1 MSPPLLSTHVPF
13 SAVVEQFQSGSTTPR
28 EFLELCLEA
37 VERSESTV
45 QALVYTDFDNAR
57 KLADESTTRYRSGR
71 PLSPIDGMPV
81 GIKDIIDIA
90 GMPTQMNNA
99 LYKNY
104 RPKGDAAAVRAIY
117 EGGGIPVGKT
127 VTTEFAIGRSGPTVN
142 PHNPLHTPG
151 GSSSGSAA
159 GTAAGMFPAALGTQT
174 QGSIIRPASFCGVV
188 GYKPTRARLS
198 TDGIHPLSTSHDH
211 LGVLS
216 DTVDDAW
223 WLARWI
229 SERAAPQNC
238 PGLSGPLRGPVPSSP
253 LTRVAVLRTQ
263 GYDDLDSPSLAAFE
277 QKLEQLRSSGVAVV
291 ESQSEPLLEKLVSRL
306 DRIPSISLD
315 MVAYEMRWPYM
326 GYLATQPE
334 SMGPRIHALMEQAQ
348 GLTRHRYQE
357 ILLYRD
363 ELARYV
369 AALQDE
375 YDAFILPAAGGP
387 APEGFEYT
395 GARTLLVYSSF
406 LGIPAFSLPVM
417 KSGAMPF
424 GLQLL
429 GFADG
434 DYRLTRH
441 AQWLM
446 QQFANAK

>member
-1 MSPPLLSTHVPF
+1 MSLPLLSAHTTF
-13 SAVVEQFQSGSTTPR
+13 SEIVDKFQSGSATPR
-28 EFLELCLEA
+28 QFLELCIDA
-37 VERSESTV
+37 VERSDTTV
-45 QALVYTDFDNAR
+45 RALVHTDFTKAR
-57 KLADESTTRYRSGR
+57 KLADESTVRYRNGK
-71 PLSPIDGMPV
+71 PLSPIDGMPI
-81 GIKDIIDIA
+81 GIKDIIDTVD
-90 GMPTQMNNA
+90 MPTQMNNA

-104 RPKGDAAAVRAIY
+104 LPKGDAAAVRAIY

-159 GTAAGMFPAALGTQT
+159 GTAAGMFAAALGTQT

-211 LGVLS
+211 LGVLA

-229 SERAAPQNC
+229 SECAPPQNC
-238 PGLSGPLRGPVPSSP
+238 PGLSGPVHGSVPMLP
-253 LTRVAVLRTQ
+253 LTRVAVLRTE
-263 GYDDLDSPSLAAFE
+263 GYQDLDESSIAAFE
-277 QKLEQLRSSGVAVV
+277 QALEQLRSRGTEVI
-291 ESQSEPLLEKLVSRL
+291 ESQSETSLKELVSKL
-306 DRIPSISLD
+306 DKIPPISID
-315 MVAYEMRWPYM
+315 MVSYEMRWPYL
-326 GYLATQPE
+326 GYLAAHPE
-334 SMGPRIHALMEQAQ
+334 HMGPRIHTLMEQARRI
-348 GLTRHRYQE
+348 TREQYQE
-357 ILLYRD
+357 FMRFRD
-363 ELARYV
+363 ELGRYITS
-369 AALQDE
+369 LQDS
-375 YDAFILPAAGGP
+375 YDAFVLPAASGP
-387 APEGFEYT
+387 APRGFEYT

-406 LGIPAFSLPVM
+406 LGIPAYSLPLM
-417 KSGAMPF
+417 KSAGMPI
-424 GLQLL
+424 GLQVL

-446 QQFANAK
+446 QQSPSDK

>member
-1 MSPPLLSTHVPF
+1 MSSPLLSTHAPF
-13 SAVVEQFQSGSTTPR
+13 SEIVKGFQSGSASPR
-28 EFLELCLEA
+28 DYLEA
-37 VERSESTV
+37 CIEAIERSEPTL
-45 QALVYTDFDNAR
+45 QALVCMDLPRAR
-57 KLADESTTRYRSGR
+57 KLADESAARYRNGR
-71 PLSPIDGMPV
+71 PLSPIDGMPI
-81 GIKDIIDIA
+81 GIKDIIDTVD
-90 GMPTQMNNA
+90 MPTQMNNA
-99 LYKNY
+99 LYKDHL
-104 RPKGDAAAVRAIY
+104 PKGDAAAMRAIY
-117 EGGGIPVGKT
+117 EGGGIPLGKT

-159 GTAAGMFPAALGTQT
+159 GTAAGMFAAALGTQT

-198 TDGIHPLSTSHDH
+198 TDGIHPLSASHDH

-229 SERAAPQNC
+229 SECAPPQNC
-238 PGLSGPLRGPVPSSP
+238 KGLAGPVCGSVPPLP

-263 GYDDLDSPSLAAFE
+263 GYDDLDDASLNAFE
-277 QKLEQLRSSGVAVV
+277 QMLEQLQARGTAVV
-291 ESQSEPLLEKLVSRL
+291 ESRSEPLLKELACKL
-306 DRIPSISLD
+306 DKIPPISLD
-315 MVAYEMRWPYM
+315 MVAYEMRWPYA
-326 GYLATQPE
+326 GYLAAHPE
-334 SMGPRIHALMEQAQ
+334 YMGPRIHALMEQAR
-348 GLTRHRYQE
+348 GITRDQYQE
-357 ILLYRD
+357 IMRFRD
-363 ELARYV
+363 ELGRYV
-369 AALQDE
+369 AALHDD
-375 YDAFILPAAGGP
+375 YDAFILPASGGP

-406 LGIPAFSLPVM
+406 LGIPAYSLPLM

-424 GLQLL
+424 GLQML

-446 QQFANAK
+446 QQFQANR